1 MNDKQT
7 NKQTNKFLTYLEA
20 LKKLTPRE
28 IDVLELVEKGLTNQ
42 EIATQLHLSYE
53 TVKTHR
59 KNMCKKLGLKG
70 RNGLIKWLWWA
81 KK

>member
-1 MNDKQT
+1 MI
-7 NKQTNKFLTYLEA
+7 NKQTNKSITYIEA

-28 IDVLELVEKGLTNQ
+28 IDVLDLVEKGHTNK

-59 KNMCKKLGLKG
+59 KNMCKKLGVKG
-70 RNGLIKWLWWA
+70 GNGLLKWIWRVRNNTS
-81 KK
+81 

>member
-1 MNDKQT
+1 MT

-42 EIATQLHLSYE
+42 EIAMQLHLSYE

-59 KNMCKKLGLKG
+59 KNICKKLSVKG
-70 RNGLIKWLWWA
+70 RNGLIKWIWRA